1 VRFDQDQNSA
11 FDQTGLAEQLRRD
24 GVERIVVGGL
34 AEDVCVRATVL
45 DGVREGFEVIVIANA
60 TLPVTPEGGAASRRE
75 MREAGARF
83 VTTE

>member
-60 TLPVTPEGGAASRRE
+60 ILPSSPTPPFR
-75 MREAGARF
+75 
-83 VTTE
+83 

>member
-60 TLPVTPEGGAASRRE
+60 TLPSSPTPPFR
-75 MREAGARF
+75 
-83 VTTE
+83 